1 MIPPPHQLRHSTA
14 LVGPYDHLATSDKTV
29 ISSLIPRETH
39 NRLFKEFIPRR
50 GSVDKVISRFI
61 YALDGFV
68 AHHAPMS
75 DFPVTVRELI
85 INNLINSFIDTV
97 INIDP
102 TTLLKYD
109 TTPATPVPSVI
120 HDSPT
125 GPSDPTGPVE
135 NDA

>member
-1 MIPPPHQLRHSTA
+1 MTPSSPPLKFSTA
-14 LVGPYDHLATSDKTV
+14 LVGPYDHLSSLDKTV
-29 ISSLIPRETH
+29 VSALIPRETH

-50 GSVDKVISRFI
+50 GSVDKVITRFI

-85 INNLINSFIDTV
+85 INNLLNAFIDHV

-102 TTLLKYD
+102 TTLLNYD
-109 TTPATPVPSVI
+109 TNPTTTAKPPVYN
-120 HDSPT
+120 SPT
-125 GPSDPTGPVE
+125 SPPDPAGPFE
-135 NDA
+135 NVP